1 MKNLNRIR
9 LLALAVALIAGT
21 AARAQ
26 EVRKVEPINTQW
38 RFYLGDVAG
47 GESAALDDS
56 GWRLLEVP
64 HDWSIE
70 GRYDENN
77 PTARGGGYLPAG
89 IGWYRKSVY
98 IPESARGKRVFIEF
112 DGIMANSDVWVN
124 GRHLGHRPYGY
135 VGLMYDLTD
144 HLDFGGENLIAVRA
158 DNSVQ
163 PASRWYTGAGIYR
176 KVRLVTVADTY
187 LDHWGVFITT
197 PEITAAHAKVVV
209 RSEVVNTGA
218 PSGNYHVMTQV
229 TAPDG
234 SVYTSRQAEA
244 VFGADGTAMV
254 ENTIDIPA
262 PQLWDTDHPY
272 LYLARTVLLSGSEEV
287 DDQVNNFGIRECRFE
302 AATGLW
308 LNGRNIKLLG
318 VCLHNDGGAVGSAVP
333 ATVWERRLRQLKE
346 VGCNAIRVGHS
357 PLGRDFLDVCDRLGF
372 LVMDETFDTW
382 TAAKNHAPYGYN
394 RFFDDW
400 WATDTRDIIRQDRNH
415 PSVFIYS
422 VGNEIRDDLDSPEG
436 QQRFLGQRD
445 LIRSLDPTRP
455 VTLALFRPN
464 SMNVYTNG
472 FAEMMDVVGQNY
484 RVEELVQAWHDNP
497 EHRVLGTENIKDA
510 ATWLDLRDNPFMA
523 GQFLW
528 TGFDYF
534 GEADWPRIASSA
546 GLFDRTGAWKPAAWQ
561 RRSWWT
567 DEPMVKIVR
576 SNGDD
581 GEGQPVADWTPEELD
596 TYRKARVQVYS
607 NCDEVELFF
616 RNTSLGIK
624 AVPQDGEPCEWE
636 MEFEPGPLRA
646 IGRRGVETVARDEI
660 CTAGPPARVVL
671 SSDRT
676 ILETKWD
683 EVAFVTAEIYDD
695 TDVDG
700 EPGLLCPNARNTV
713 TFTIDGPGEIIAVDN
728 GDVFNHEPYK
738 SHSIS
743 AYGGRAVAI
752 VRATGPGQINISA
765 SVEGLKSDSPVH
777 IAALEILTDKP
788 L

>member
-1 MKNLNRIR
+1 MKNNFRTWL
-9 LLALAVALIAGT
+9 LAVAVAFIAVTGV
-21 AARAQ
+21 RAE
-26 EVRKVEPINTQW
+26 EVRKVEPINSQW
-38 RFYLGDVAG
+38 RFHQGDVAG
-47 GESAALDDS
+47 GESASLDDTA
-56 GWRLLEVP
+56 WRLLDVP

-70 GRYDENN
+70 GRYDQDN

-89 IGWYRKSVY
+89 IGWYRKTLS
-98 IPESARGKRVFIEF
+98 IPEEYRDRRIFIEF

-124 GRHLGHRPYGY
+124 GNHLGHRPYGY
-135 VGLMYDLTD
+135 VGIMYDLTD
-144 HLDFGGENLIAVRA
+144 YLDFGGENVIAVRA

-176 KVRLVTVADTY
+176 KVRLVTVAQTY

-197 PEITAAHAKVVV
+197 PEITTSRAKVVA

-218 PSGNYHVMTQV
+218 PSKKYRVMTEV

-234 SVYTSRQAEA
+234 RVFTSRKARV
-244 VFGADGTAMV
+244 VFGPDGTAVV
-254 ENTIDIPA
+254 ENTVEIPA
-262 PQLWDTDHPY
+262 PQLWDTDDPN
-272 LYLARTVLLSGSEEV
+272 LYTARTVLLSGKNEV
-287 DDQVNNFGIRECRFE
+287 DNQVNPFGIRECRFE
-302 AATGLW
+302 AATGFW
-308 LNGRNIKLLG
+308 LNGRNIKLKG

-394 RFFDDW
+394 LFFDDW
-400 WATDTRDIIRQDRNH
+400 WATDTRDIVRQDRNH

-436 QQRFLGQRD
+436 QQRFIGQRD

-484 RVEELVQAWHDNP
+484 RVEELVQAWHDRP
-497 EHRVLGTENIKDA
+497 ERKVLGTENIKDT

-546 GLFDRTGAWKPAAWQ
+546 GLFDRTGGWKPAAWQ

-576 SNGDD
+576 SSGND
-581 GEGQPVADWTPEELD
+581 GEGNPVADWTPEKFD
-596 TYRKARVQVYS
+596 TYPVARVQVYS
-607 NCDEVELFF
+607 NCDEVELYF
-616 RNTSLGIK
+616 RNISFGAK
-624 AVPQDGEPCEWE
+624 EVPQDGSPCQWE
-636 MEFEPGPLRA
+636 IDFEPGPLRA
-646 IGRRGVETVARDEI
+646 VGRRGGEAVAEDVI
-660 CTAGPPARVVL
+660 CTAGEPAKVVL
-671 SSDRT
+671 SADKGVV
-676 ILETKWD
+676 ETEWD
-683 EVAFVTAEIYDD
+683 DVVFVTAAIYDD
-695 TDVDG
+695 TDVSG
-700 EPGLLCPNARNTV
+700 APGLLCPSARNTV
-713 TFTIDGPGEIIAVDN
+713 RFSIDGPGEIIAVDN
-728 GDVFNHEPYK
+728 GDVFNHEPYL
-738 SHSIS
+738 SNSIS

-752 VRATGPGQINISA
+752 VRATGRGLIRVSATVDGLSSGTPVNIHA
-765 SVEGLKSDSPVH
+765 H
-777 IAALEILTDKP
+777 TIYR
-788 L
+788 